1 MKKIYS
7 FFIAMAMI
15 ATCASAAKAGITTTY
30 AGTIDITMM
39 DQSLAEDS
47 PANVQITA
55 TDEGTC
61 TFMLPDFEVAL
72 TPGAQP
78 MPLGDIVVENVS
90 MTTENGTTSYEGAV
104 EDLVLSMDGSMLEI
118 HASVEISGTTT
129 DAGAA
134 NMTIDVIWYMNYPST
149 EEQIPISVTFTA
161 PEGSATVGVESIAA
175 DGAATVY
182 GTRGAISVNG
192 YEGRVDIYSIAGQLV
207 NSQVIGNG
215 SLISMPQG
223 VYIVKLADK
232 AVKVIVK

>member
-90 MTTENGTTSYEGAV
+90 MTTENGTTSYAGSV

-182 GTRGAISVNG
+182 GLR
-192 YEGRVDIYSIAGQLV
+192 R
-207 NSQVIGNG
+207 
-215 SLISMPQG
+215 PC
-223 VYIVKLADK
+223 
-232 AVKVIVK
+232 

>member
-15 ATCASAAKAGITTTY
+15 ATCASAAKAQTTTTY

-104 EDLVLSMDGSMLEI
+104 EDLVLSMAGVMEI

-134 NMTIDVIWYMNYPST
+134 NMTINVIWNADYPENT
-149 EEQIPISVTFTA
+149 QQIPIGVTFTA

-175 DGAATVY
+175 DGVAAVY

-215 SLISMPQG
+215 SLISMLQG

>member
-7 FFIAMAMI
+7 FFIVMAMI
-15 ATCASAAKAGITTTY
+15 ATCASAAKAEITTTY

-39 DQSLAEDS
+39 DQPLAEDS

-55 TDEGTC
+55 TGEGTC
-61 TFMLPDFEVAL
+61 TFMLPNFELAL
-72 TPGAQP
+72 APGSPA

-104 EDLVLSMDGSMLEI
+104 EDLVLSMAGVPEI

-134 NMTIDVIWYMNYPST
+134 NMTINVIWNADYPENT
-149 EEQIPISVTFTA
+149 QQIPIGVTFTA

-175 DGAATVY
+175 DGTAAVY

-207 NSQVIGNG
+207 NSQVIGSG

-223 VYIVKLADK
+223 VYIVKLAGK

>member
-39 DQSLAEDS
+39 DQPLAEDS

-104 EDLVLSMDGSMLEI
+104 EDLVLSMAGMMDI

-134 NMTIDVIWYMNYPST
+134 NMTINVIWNADYPENTQQSDFRRLL
-149 EEQIPISVTFTA
+149 EGGQIIRFFDTRKGRKALRPFFPKCAAGIAAHTFAYQQPLKALAVRAATR
-161 PEGSATVGVESIAA
+161 PKMMQSAT
-175 DGAATVY
+175 ATVPRR
-182 GTRGAISVNG
+182 T
-192 YEGRVDIYSIAGQLV
+192 
-207 NSQVIGNG
+207 
-215 SLISMPQG
+215 MPWTPP
-223 VYIVKLADK
+223 VTSPA
-232 AVKVIVK
+232 A

>member
-61 TFMLPDFEVAL
+61 TFMLPNFELAL
-72 TPGAQP
+72 APGSPA

-90 MTTENGTTSYEGAV
+90 MTTENGATSYAGSV
-104 EDLVLSMDGSMLEI
+104 EDLVLSMMDTDI

-175 DGAATVY
+175 DGVAAVY